1 LKDRNISI
9 YFVPAFVLIVS
20 WAGVL
25 LIRQF
30 SLITFESIS
39 FSTSV
44 YLFFFFLCFLAGT
57 LIGPLFLAKVAYT
70 GRPVFSEKQVEAKAN
85 WLIFLSLISVM
96 LLTFKFFTLLG
107 DMSFS
112 LADITD
118 LRLSRGRDA
127 GEAKGTMISGIL
139 GMAMS
144 GFPVVAYIFRE
155 YFSRELSPRK
165 NKQLYVV
172 FLLGIFVSFLSGGRF
187 AAAIA
192 LLIVFIVFL
201 LKKNVVSYDA
211 ERSISKTK
219 KTSIK
224 KKKKGGFFSKLLKFS
239 LYAII
244 LYIFSIIFINRAI
257 GDDENFKILLNV
269 LSHNFDGISV
279 PWGHKAF
286 LQEYPILIPLY
297 FVISLFQY
305 YIGHAIYQ
313 FDVLLSAPYPSN
325 APYWLQYQFYL
336 YTSLFNK
343 VGFGFMT
350 IQEILSEIEN
360 PGVYLT
366 LPGAFFLDFGYW
378 GSCVTIFLVSLLGSF
393 YWVRFV
399 KQKKFFD
406 FYISI
411 LFLVLI
417 LFSPIVAI
425 TGTGVYPSLLSIV
438 FVIKIFLP
446 PGTKTTRVI

>member
-1 LKDRNISI
+1 M
-9 YFVPAFVLIVS
+9 PAFVLIAS
-20 WAGVL
+20 WVGVL
-25 LIRQF
+25 LVRQF

-44 YLFFFFLCFLAGT
+44 YLLFFFLCFLAGT

-70 GRPVFSEKQVEAKAN
+70 DRPVFSRKQVRGKAN

-96 LLTFKFFTLLG
+96 LLIYKFFTLLG
-107 DMSFS
+107 GVSFS

-118 LRLSRGRDA
+118 MRLSRGRDA
-127 GEAKGTMISGIL
+127 GEAKGSMISGVL

-165 NKQLYVV
+165 NKQLYIV

-192 LLIVFIVFL
+192 LLIVFIIFL
-201 LKKNVVSYDA
+201 LKKYIISYDA
-211 ERSISKTK
+211 ERAISKVK
-219 KTSIK
+219 ATSTK
-224 KKKKGGFFSKLLKFS
+224 KKKRGSFLSKFLKFC

-244 LYIFSIIFINRAI
+244 LYIFSIMFINRAI
-257 GDDENFKILLNV
+257 GDSENFNILLNI
-269 LSHNFDGISV
+269 LSHNFGGITV
-279 PWGHKAF
+279 PWAHKEF
-286 LQEYPILIPLY
+286 LQEYPNLVPLY

-313 FDVLLSAPYPSN
+313 FDILLSAPYPSS
-325 APYWLQYQFYL
+325 APYGLQYQFYL
-336 YTSLFNK
+336 YVSLLNK
-343 VGFGFMT
+343 VGFGFMP
-350 IQEILSEIEN
+350 IKEILSEIEN
-360 PGVYLT
+360 PGVYFT

-378 GSCVTIFLVSLLGSF
+378 VSGAVMFVVSLFGSF

-399 KQKKFFD
+399 KQKRFFD
-406 FYISI
+406 VYISI

-425 TGTGVYPSLLSIV
+425 TGTGVYPSLLSIALI
-438 FVIKIFLP
+438 IKFFLP
-446 PGTKTTRVI
+446 TVMNKKLVSYI